1 MLNTI
6 ISIAIIAFGLN
17 YYFKYQNLKKQMS
30 APPTTPTG
38 DEPNDSTQIT
48 SVPEKQIGDL

>member
-17 YYFKYQNLKKQMS
+17 YYFKYQNLKKQINYGNNPITNLHNS
-30 APPTTPTG
+30 NAHLGSNITT
-38 DEPNDSTQIT
+38 
-48 SVPEKQIGDL
+48 

>member
-17 YYFKYQNLKKQMS
+17 YYFKYQNLKKQIT
-30 APPTTPTG
+30 TTPTG
-38 DEPNDSTQIT
+38 DEPNDNPQVT

>member
-30 APPTTPTG
+30 TPSATPTG
-38 DEPNDSTQIT
+38 DEPNDVAQPTR
-48 SVPEKQIGDL
+48 VPEKQIGD